1 MVRQVCNVCSGP
13 LQRSNETPKQINS
26 TSNLN
31 ASQTPDSGPPPSP
44 PSPPT
49 DERADEVSE
58 SQPSETFK

>member
-1 MVRQVCNVCSGP
+1 MVRQVCNVCLGP

-26 TSNLN
+26 TSTLN
-31 ASQTPDSGPPPSP
+31 ASQTPDSGHPPP
-44 PSPPT
+44 PPT